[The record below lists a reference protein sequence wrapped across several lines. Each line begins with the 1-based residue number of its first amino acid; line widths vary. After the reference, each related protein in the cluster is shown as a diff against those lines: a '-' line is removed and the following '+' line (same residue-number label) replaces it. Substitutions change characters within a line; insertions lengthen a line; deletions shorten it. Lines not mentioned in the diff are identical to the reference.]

1 MSTKIAIRPWVPSS
15 VAHEICSPIFPDSPL
30 KSDQT
35 DFTYSTTN
43 DYGKKINKLLFCKP
57 REGFSSDFF
66 ENIKEIGAIEGFEVI
81 ASETVHSVRDPKLR
95 ASDNNILEPS
105 CISTLEAAIDRCY
118 KRALHLKI
126 HAACLSENPSV
137 KNMGIGVVAREKMH
151 RRTHEGIGEKK
162 QRESRL
168 YFEGGDSLHLTNKS
182 NATRYLF
189 GEDLSIVTHQAL
201 RKIKW
206 FDPPPEE
213 RNTEVYYNEIWIYQK
228 YNDQITPDY
237 LSGKIAN
244 KIVESGLEF
253 SKQIPDNQILG
264 VLEEMHQMG
273 LLTRI
278 KFSSLEDKKKGR
290 EFATEYLAQLNFVVK
305 ELFPAELRCR
315 EDEVLFLPQIAGHLD
330 MAMAPGPK
338 GSIFLQDHNLSVR
351 LLESIAANAEKFGLS
366 FEDLE
371 HLRSFT
377 ETTISLG
384 KELKPLYEETKN
396 RLQEAGYHVIP
407 MPGAFYSYHN
417 SNPFNVNFLNC
428 VTGYSE
434 KTGRFY
440 LIAPGT
446 KTDGKVGEAL
456 MDCYVEALRSH
467 CNEIA
472 VYFVGRSPADE
483 KDFTEAVYTTNRQNS
498 QLGPHCLSFELKIAP
513 HTTKTT

>member
-1 MSTKIAIRPWVPSS
+1 MSTKVAMHPWVPSS
-15 VAHEICSPIFPDSPL
+15 VAHQVCSSIFADSPL

-57 REGFSSDFF
+57 HAGFSSHFF
-66 ENIKEIGAIEGFEVI
+66 ENIQEIGTMEGFEVI

-95 ASDNNILEPS
+95 AADNSILEPS
-105 CISTLEAAIDRCY
+105 CISILEAAIDRCY
-118 KRALHLKI
+118 KRAQHLKN

-137 KNMGIGVVAREKMH
+137 KNIGMGVVAREKMH
-151 RRTHEGIGEKK
+151 RRTHEGINKKK

-182 NATRYLF
+182 NATRYIF

-213 RNTEVYYNEIWIYQK
+213 KNTHAYYDEALIYQK
-228 YNDQITPDY
+228 YKDQITPQY
-237 LSGKIAN
+237 LSGEIAKKIG
-244 KIVESGLEF
+244 ESALEF
-253 SKQIPDNQILG
+253 SKEIPDNRILC
-264 VLEEMHQMG
+264 VLQEMHQMG

-278 KFSSLEDKKKGR
+278 KFSSPEDKKKGR

-315 EDEVLFLPQIAGHLD
+315 EDQVMFLPQIAGHLD

-338 GSIFLQDHNLSVR
+338 GSIFLQDHDVSVR
-351 LLESIAANAEKFGLS
+351 LLESITANAEKFGLS

-371 HLRSFT
+371 HVRSFT
-377 ETTISLG
+377 VTTMSLG
-384 KELKPLYEETKN
+384 IELKPLYEETKI
-396 RLQEAGYHVIP
+396 RLKEAGYHVIP

-417 SNPFNVNFLNC
+417 GKPFNINFLNC

-434 KTGRFY
+434 ETGRFY

-446 KTDGKVGEAL
+446 KTDGKVGGAL
-456 MDCYVEALRSH
+456 MDCYVEVLRSH
-467 CNEIA
+467 CNDLA
-472 VYFVGRSPADE
+472 VYYVGRSPSDE
-483 KDFTEAVYTTNRQNS
+483 KDFTEAVYTTNRENS
-498 QLGPHCLSFELKIAP
+498 QLGPHCLSFELKISP